1 LFVIEHTVLA
11 IFLKDAK
18 MCFYLTWLKISVFEV
33 ENWIAEEPLGP
44 VLNVDN
50 ASHFMAFCGVS

>member
-1 LFVIEHTVLA
+1 LDSIKA
-11 IFLKDAK
+11 IFKK
-18 MCFYLTWLKISVFEV
+18 MQKCEFFTWLKISVFEV

>member
-1 LFVIEHTVLA
+1 MFY
-11 IFLKDAK
+11 KDAK
-18 MCFYLTWLKISVFEV
+18 ICILFTWLKISMFEV

-50 ASHFMAFCGVS
+50 ASHFMAFCGVSQAFQA